1 MDIEDLVTDNNS
13 PEGHAEEDVALRW
26 FCAIG
31 AVVTFIII
39 AHVAFALVFGPRTL
53 PLPWP
58 VYVVV
63 GMSALCFILYI
74 NVIATKSPCS
84 CAPSDARA
92 RGTLLTVCTLIVIFL
107 HEHVISATLNDPYYP
122 IDWWFVLVFCVAN
135 GIPLVSWFSGVS
147 GLGLWPPGER
157 WPHAIWEWLWPP
169 GERWTHAVG
178 AGIFKLSFTL
188 FILAL
193 LLMIV
198 SEWCF
203 DRHWASR
210 QYYIPEECRS
220 PNICYFD

>member
-1 MDIEDLVTDNNS
+1 MRSLDMEDFVTDNNL

-92 RGTLLTVCTLIVIFL
+92 RGTLLTVCTFIVIFL
-107 HEHVISATLNDPYYP
+107 HEHVISAPSNGTYYTESWK
-122 IDWWFVLVFCVAN
+122 ILVFCVAN
-135 GIPLVSWFSGVS
+135 GIPLVSWCSGVS

-157 WPHAIWEWLWPP
+157 WTHAIVVGILP
-169 GERWTHAVG
+169 G
-178 AGIFKLSFTL
+178 
-188 FILAL
+188 ILAL
-193 LLMIV
+193 FTLGLVLFIV
-198 SEWCF
+198 V
-203 DRHWASR
+203 AGSR
-210 QYYIPEECRS
+210 SNYIPHECCLS
-220 PNICYFD
+220 KFCYCD

>member
-1 MDIEDLVTDNNS
+1 LSIRSLDIEDLVTDNNS

-92 RGTLLTVCTLIVIFL
+92 RGTLLTVCTFIVIFL
-107 HEHVISATLNDPYYP
+107 HEHVISAPSNGTYYTESWK
-122 IDWWFVLVFCVAN
+122 ILVFCVAN
-135 GIPLVSWFSGVS
+135 GIPLVSWCSGVS

-157 WPHAIWEWLWPP
+157 WTHAIVVGILP
-169 GERWTHAVG
+169 G
-178 AGIFKLSFTL
+178 
-188 FILAL
+188 ILAL
-193 LLMIV
+193 FTLGLVLFIV
-198 SEWCF
+198 VGG
-203 DRHWASR
+203 SR
-210 QYYIPEECRS
+210 SNYIPHECCLS
-220 PNICYFD
+220 NFCYCD